1 MPVGIF
7 IDRGLITIRNIFV
20 PILDEDDIFMGD
32 FMERLAENSYVRITL
47 WDRVGLAENSIE
59 FVKSVKAIKA
69 VNPYLFQLWNNNIPV
84 DSDILMKQDLIL
96 ISLNS
101 WKELDVKKPNLLR
114 DAPSTLIMTN

>member
-1 MPVGIF
+1 M
-7 IDRGLITIRNIFV
+7 
-20 PILDEDDIFMGD
+20 
-32 FMERLAENSYVRITL
+32 
-47 WDRVGLAENSIE
+47 AENSIE